1 MAHLNNDSS
10 YLVQYHNAGARND
23 SVPGHCYS
31 RNETFMNKHW
41 GGGELRGVSTFGLS
55 RKGRRKLL
63 FLLWMDWTTQRKIP
77 FTSSWPL
84 LPSGIPQPLLPEDH
98 KITKWQDNW
107 QPRLQARTGY
117 ASDGL
122 VLSNPESVALFAN
135 KFIVKSKLVG
145 DDLQHFEV
153 LEFKGKKE
161 QKKRRRKVGRKDKS
175 YEDYPWTELGEDE
188 TKLKKSYVFQ
198 N

>member
-1 MAHLNNDSS
+1 MI
-10 YLVQYHNAGARND
+10 LVQATVTPVRLRRLWISTEEGENYREFLHLFCQEKVGESCSFCCEWTGPPRERYPSPVPDHCCLPEYHN
-23 SVPGHCYS
+23 
-31 RNETFMNKHW
+31 
-41 GGGELRGVSTFGLS
+41 LS
-55 RKGRRKLL
+55 YQK
-63 FLLWMDWTTQRKIP
+63 T
-77 FTSSWPL
+77 
-84 LPSGIPQPLLPEDH
+84 

-107 QPRLQARTGY
+107 QPRLQARKGY